1 MSTDKVL
8 TGRHLNVGDLILG
21 DQTLTNLC
29 AQTKGG
35 GGLAF
40 YGKPFI

>member
-29 AQTKGG
+29 AQTMG